1 MSSTTEVLAI
11 SSLGELIE
19 YMKRT
24 EVDHI
29 IENSVGSRRV
39 MELSRPYIEGG
50 KIQSVDRNNA
60 IGVCIDSNPQ
70 GDVLI
75 QAVINHLITGVATF
89 PGKVDVSTRNL
100 TLYNVIAEK
109 GYNIE
114 TDNMNYL
121 LTLACIG
128 VENLNSEQRLRLVI
142 LLKMIS
148 IKDNNLVWYRSLIR
162 ANPWMRTFDVDFD
175 LTQNSIERVNL
186 NIAIIQRGVNHTLS
200 KPYLDASLEHAHL
213 SSRYND
219 LMTYNHLD
227 KPSLNRISDRRSYT
241 TNYINA
247 LRLYGVNPPFIDIA

>member
-1 MSSTTEVLAI
+1 MSSTTEVLTI

-24 EVDHI
+24 EIDHI
-29 IENSVGSRRV
+29 ITNSVGSRRL
-39 MELSRPYIEGG
+39 MELSRPSIEGG
-50 KIQSVDRNNA
+50 KARYIDRNNT
-60 IGVCIDSNPQ
+60 IGVCINSNPQ
-70 GDVLI
+70 GDPLI
-75 QAVINHLITGVATF
+75 QAVINHLVTGVATF
-89 PGKVDVSTRNL
+89 PGRVDVSTRNL

-114 TDNMNYL
+114 TDDMNYV

-128 VENLNSEQRLRLVI
+128 VENLNSEQRLRLMI
-142 LLKMIS
+142 IMKMIS
-148 IKDNNLVWYRSLIR
+148 IRDNNLIWYKSLIR
-162 ANPWMRTFDVDFD
+162 ANPWMRNFDVDFD

-200 KPYLDASLEHAHL
+200 KPYLDANLGHAHL
-213 SSRYND
+213 NSRYND
-219 LMTYNHLD
+219 LMISNHLD

-247 LRLYGVNPPFIDIA
+247 LRLYGVNPPFIDID